1 MLVEFSVTNYRSILE
16 KQKFSMV
23 AGSSREIRGKYS
35 AASGHKSVPNALK
48 AAAIFGP
55 NASGK
60 STLVMAISFMCDFV
74 ISSAKESQEGE
85 LVNVTPFKFTRA
97 SRDNPSEFEIVFIHD
112 GSRYQYGFSVDEIR
126 VYDEWLFVIP
136 SGGRSQRWFERVYN
150 RDNQSY
156 EWYVN
161 PSLKGEKEIWKKSTR
176 DNALFLSSAVQLR
189 AEPLKAVL
197 SWFQQKLRIIE
208 SSERPSPAY
217 TASDCKSEEKKKKIL
232 NFLNFA
238 DINIVDISVKEK
250 EFSEDM
256 LPPSTPADIK
266 ESLKKRLAN
275 EKFISFSAGHQ
286 GEDGEIVYLDFNE
299 ESDGTQV
306 LFSLAGPWLDVLE
319 KGRVLI
325 VDELSNSLHPLA
337 LQYLIELFYD
347 PTVNTGNA
355 QLVFTSHDTS
365 IMSGRLLH
373 PDQIWLIEKN
383 QKQATQLTPLS
394 DFKVRQHE
402 AIQKGYLGGRY
413 GALPNIG
420 EWAV

>member
-1 MLVEFSVTNYRSILE
+1 MLVEFSVKNYRSILE
-16 KQKFSMV
+16 KQTFSMV
-23 AGSSREIRGKYS
+23 AGSAREIRGKYS
-35 AASGHKSVPNALK
+35 SASGHKSVPNVLRTT
-48 AAAIFGP
+48 AIFGP

-60 STLVMAISFMCDFV
+60 STLVKAFDFIRDFI
-74 ISSAKESQEGE
+74 ISSAKDLQEGE
-85 LVNVTPFKFTRA
+85 RVNVVPFKFTRI
-97 SRDNPSEFEIVFIHD
+97 SRESPSEFEIVFIHE
-112 GSRYQYGFSVDEIR
+112 GSRYQYGFSVDEKR

-136 SGGRSQRWFERVYN
+136 SGGRTQRWFERVY
-150 RDNQSY
+150 DKDSQSY

-189 AEPLKAVL
+189 AEPLRSVL

-208 SSERPSPAY
+208 TSERPSPVY
-217 TASDCKSEEKKKKIL
+217 TASNCKSDDKKKKIL

-238 DINIVDISVKEK
+238 DMHIVDISVKEK

-256 LPPSTPADIK
+256 LLPNTPPDIK
-266 ESLKKRLAN
+266 ENIKKQLAN
-275 EKFISFSAGHQ
+275 EKFISFSVGHQ
-286 GEDGEIVYLDFNE
+286 GDDEEIIYLDFDE

-319 KGRVLI
+319 AGRVLI

-347 PTVNTGNA
+347 PLVNTGNA

-373 PDQIWLIEKN
+373 PDQIWLIEKD

-420 EWAV
+420 ERAD